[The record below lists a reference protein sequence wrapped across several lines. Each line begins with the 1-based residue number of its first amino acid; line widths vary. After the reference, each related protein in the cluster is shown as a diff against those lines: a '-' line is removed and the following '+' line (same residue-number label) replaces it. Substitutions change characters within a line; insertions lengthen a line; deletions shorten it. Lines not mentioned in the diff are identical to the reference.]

1 MLTKC
6 VGGFAVGWVGD
17 PRMASK
23 WTLGMCFNLQKV
35 LEQYLTYFEK
45 YLKINFGEKSVF
57 LAIFQLFGAILTK
70 NGVFKA
76 ILTQNLIYTKNS

>member
-6 VGGFAVGWVGD
+6 VGVFAVGWVGD

-23 WTLGMCFNLQKV
+23 WTLGMCFDPHKI

-45 YLKINFGEKSVF
+45 YMNMNFGVKSVF
-57 LAIFQLFGAILTK
+57 LAFFTLVFSGAT
-70 NGVFKA
+70 
-76 ILTQNLIYTKNS
+76 

>member
-1 MLTKC
+1 M
-6 VGGFAVGWVGD
+6 GWVGD

-23 WTLGMCFNLQKV
+23 WTLGMCFDPQKI

-45 YLKINFGEKSVF
+45 YLKMNFGEKRGFIAIFNFLRSF
-57 LAIFQLFGAILTK
+57 LAK

>member
-6 VGGFAVGWVGD
+6 VGGFAVRWVGD

-23 WTLGMCFNLQKV
+23 WTLGMCFDPQKI
-35 LEQYLTYFEK
+35 LEQYLTYFER

-57 LAIFQLFGAILTK
+57 EAIFQLFGVILSQK
-70 NGVFKA
+70 RPF
-76 ILTQNLIYTKNS
+76 

>member
-6 VGGFAVGWVGD
+6 VGVFAVGWVGD

-23 WTLGMCFNLQKV
+23 WTLGMCFDPQKI

-45 YLKINFGEKSVF
+45 YLKMNFGEKSIF
-57 LAIFQLFGAILTK
+57 WAIFQLFWAIFSQK
-70 NGVFKA
+70 
-76 ILTQNLIYTKNS
+76 

>member
-6 VGGFAVGWVGD
+6 VRGFAVGWVGD

-23 WTLGMCFNLQKV
+23 WTLGMCFDPQKI

-45 YLKINFGEKSVF
+45 YLKMNFGEKSVF
-57 LAIFQLFGAILTK
+57 LAIFQLFWAIFGQK
-70 NGVFKA
+70 WRF
-76 ILTQNLIYTKNS
+76 